1 MSFKS
6 FRQILSAIFLCRSF
20 VSSNGIWIIGTLEL
34 ALFVLFAN
42 SAISKL
48 LFKHQISV
56 MQEIC
61 SSFAAFA
68 LGTVLALFVVSLPV
82 NDKEIAQVK
91 NMDPIMRVWVRIV
104 ITIMFALNM
113 AMLTHF
119 SFDKNVWKRDI
130 DSSPTPFP
138 FPIIETTPVIR
149 PPCITGICECPTK
162 QVVIPQESNS
172 NEPKDTS
179 APTLSDKPRA
189 SMPSSETRLSVVS
202 RRSSITTSQ
211 SLIQVPNAAQR
222 RMSFP
227 LTLTMWADEM
237 EDV

>member
-1 MSFKS
+1 
-6 FRQILSAIFLCRSF
+6 
-20 VSSNGIWIIGTLEL
+20 
-34 ALFVLFAN
+34 
-42 SAISKL
+42 
-48 LFKHQISV
+48 
-56 MQEIC
+56 
-61 SSFAAFA
+61 
-68 LGTVLALFVVSLPV
+68 
-82 NDKEIAQVK
+82 
-91 NMDPIMRVWVRIV
+91 
-104 ITIMFALNM
+104 M

-130 DSSPTPFP
+130 DSSPAPFP
-138 FPIIETTPVIR
+138 FPIIVPILLPCFFRRPDMAPLPFPSGPVETTPVIR